1 MKYMKK
7 TMILLMTTIS
17 ICLGLLFQMK
27 HIEAS
32 NLVVVKASNG
42 TDLTYRNSNEKVYRL
57 EEYNYP
63 TSQLRA
69 AWVTVFAGDI
79 AAYSS
84 ESQYKSMMHTVLD
97 NMQKMGMNAIIY
109 HVRTHNNAMYKSE
122 LNPLASWWRGVNF
135 DTFDPLEWLIEECH
149 NRGIEFHA
157 WLNPYRISTN
167 GQNPSFSAESLPA
180 VNPANNPDNL
190 ITVGNNIIFDP
201 GIPEVRDFLVDTC
214 MELVENYD
222 VDAIHFDDYFYIS
235 GANDENTRAK
245 YNTENLSIANFRRK
259 QVDLFIE
266 SLSKEVRSYNVN
278 HNKCVQIGISPSN
291 VYQNGGYTASPT
303 YDANGTLI
311 SPTYSNTAGFA
322 HYGDYLYSDT
332 LNWINH
338 EWIDY
343 IMPQCYHPIEQ
354 DAASYAELVKW
365 WSWAVRYK
373 KVNLYTGIG
382 IYMTLETN
390 EYWKRNVNEVQL
402 QLLISGQYKEFKGA
416 SFYKYSTL
424 LNTSNA
430 TIAHAVDTISNDYW
444 KVKIPGAVVPYYAPL
459 LDEVDPTGI
468 VYDKT
473 NHTLSWNPV
482 EQTRGYMVYQVPKGS
497 RLNQEDISQVY
508 CYTQQTTI
516 ELAQDP
522 GYDYYVASVNL
533 ANETSKG
540 ALVSIALEVEEVI
553 ALINQIPQTITLEH
567 KSQIEHIRTVYNL
580 LSPLEQ
586 ASVTNYQKLVDA
598 EAQLAAFAD
607 LETTLNDY
615 IQFLDKEIQTNR
627 ILPTPDYIQ
636 LSYQNASDQQ
646 IYDLETGV
654 RYKNYLA
661 TTKIGLIAT
670 LEHSGKTVSKSFEVN
685 VGLTRMDQEGLFY
698 RNDPSAIGA
707 EDKGN
712 YSPGSSG
719 YIGWSGHRVVV
730 DRYVLYIT
738 GNENGTNYQE
748 ITDPTQIE
756 RCIHI
761 SAAGVYVNKTQKA
774 VTMKLTDAY
783 ESKSGASDG
792 YFIIA
797 NEKIKEVQT
806 GFDTNCSIIL
816 APGEAIVITR
826 YLDGLINGSP
836 FVPVTKLEVGT
847 KAYIDQ
853 ETGAPIIPQEV
864 KDIIEQ
870 INQITTP
877 ITLNQEN
884 LIVSIQHQ
892 YELLSPSN
900 QQLVT
905 NQDQLFEA
913 IRALNE
919 LKQQLEQA
927 QTTYIQKIGTLINS
941 YDVSDAIKQELI
953 KQGEA
958 FKEQIRQAVSVSDIE
973 YIWTRVVA
981 TCNEYFENLENAKN
995 QAKTSIQKFI
1005 DELTYNEAEMTI
1017 IVQAQQAA
1025 IAAIDEMAD
1034 IEAIRA
1040 YPTDFIQQ
1048 IETTHEDL
1056 EQAKANA
1063 KEELSKLQ
1071 QQWYTDAQNEYIG
1084 QMTDK
1089 TMANIILCGTKQDV
1103 MKLQEECKNNVQ
1115 TYITE
1120 ITEAIDEAITEIS
1133 QKEMPTDPEI
1143 TGLIVKTKQQI
1154 ARAQTILEVE
1164 GIVDAFNTQYNQKL
1178 TLEKENIL
1186 KALDKWGVTID
1197 YIYQDAINQAIQKTD
1212 EAIQKAQIIQ
1222 EVQQA
1227 YAIFQQEVEQWILPK
1242 RQEIKDKMTNYIK
1255 NLAYPQEELDQIGLE
1270 KEKLFAQIDA
1280 YHFVDDME
1288 HFFTD
1293 FKKIVQSIHQETP
1306 SVEPTPPAKGCS
1318 NCNSTVVMW
1327 IYITITI
1334 VLVGVTFKKHA
1345 SR

>member
-1 MKYMKK
+1 
-7 TMILLMTTIS
+7 MILLMTIVS

-32 NLVVVKASNG
+32 NLVVVKSSNG
-42 TDLTYRNSNEKVYRL
+42 TDLTYRNSSEKVYRL

-84 ESQYKSMMHTVLD
+84 ESQYKSMMNTVLD

-122 LNPLASWWRGVNF
+122 LNPLASWWSKVNF
-135 DTFDPLEWLIEECH
+135 EQFDPLEWLIEECH
-149 NRGIEFHA
+149 KRGIEFHA
-157 WLNPYRISTN
+157 WLNPYRISTS

-180 VNPANNPDNL
+180 INPANNPENL

-201 GIPEVRDFLVDTC
+201 GIPEVRDFIVDTC
-214 MELVENYD
+214 MELIENYD

-235 GANDENTRAK
+235 GANDEKTRAK
-245 YNTENLSIANFRRK
+245 YNTENLSIGDFRRK

-266 SLSKEVRSYNVN
+266 SLSKEIRAYNDN

-303 YDANGTLI
+303 YDTNGTLI

-354 DAASYAELVKW
+354 EAASYAELVRW

-382 IYMTLETN
+382 IYMTLESN
-390 EYWKRNVNEVQL
+390 VYWKRNVDEVQL

-459 LDEVDPTGI
+459 MDEIDPTGI
-468 VYDKT
+468 VYNKT
-473 NHTLSWNPV
+473 TNTLSWNPV
-482 EQTRGYMVYQVPKGS
+482 EQTRGYMVYQVPKGN
-497 RLNQEDISQVY
+497 RLNKEDISQVY

-516 ELAQDP
+516 DLAQDP
-522 GYDYYVASVNL
+522 GYDYYVSSVNL
-533 ANETSKG
+533 ANETSDG
-540 ALVSIALEVEEVI
+540 ALVTIALEVEEVI

-580 LSPLEQ
+580 LSSSEQ
-586 ASVTNYQKLVDA
+586 AQVTNYQKLVDA
-598 EAQLAAFAD
+598 ETQLAAFAD
-607 LETTLNDY
+607 LESTLTDY
-615 IQFLDKEIQTNR
+615 IQSLDKEIQTDR

-636 LSYQNASDQQ
+636 LSYQNAADQQ
-646 IYDLETGV
+646 VYDLKTGV

-719 YIGWSGHRVVV
+719 YIGWSGHRVIV

-748 ITDPTQIE
+748 ITNPTQIE

-792 YFIIA
+792 YFIIS
-797 NEKIKEVQT
+797 NERIKEVQT
-806 GFDTNCSIIL
+806 GFDTSHTITL

-853 ETGAPIIPQEV
+853 ESNVPVIPQEV
-864 KDIIEQ
+864 KDIIQQ
-870 INQITTP
+870 INQIITP
-877 ITLNQEN
+877 VTLDQEN
-884 LIVSIQHQ
+884 LILSIQYQ
-892 YELLSPSN
+892 YESLSPSN
-900 QQLVT
+900 QELVT
-905 NQDQLFEA
+905 NKDQLFKA
-913 IRALNE
+913 IDAITQ
-919 LKQQLEQA
+919 LKQQVEEA
-927 QTTYIQKIGTLINS
+927 KATYIQKIDTLING
-941 YDVSDAIKQELI
+941 YDVSEAIKQELI

-958 FKEQIRQAVSVSDIE
+958 FKNQIRQAISVSDIE

-981 TCNEYFENLENAKN
+981 TCNEYFESLENAKN

-1005 DELTYNEAEMTI
+1005 DELNYTEAEMLVI
-1017 IVQAQQAA
+1017 LQAQQKAVA
-1025 IAAIDEMAD
+1025 TIDEMAD

-1040 YPTDFIQQ
+1040 YPTEFIQQ
-1048 IETTHEDL
+1048 IETAHDAL
-1056 EQAKANA
+1056 EQAKVNA
-1063 KEELSKLQ
+1063 KEGLSHLQ
-1071 QQWYTDAQNEYIG
+1071 EQWYTDAQNEYIG
-1084 QMTDK
+1084 QMIDE
-1089 TMANIILCGTKQDV
+1089 TMAKIMLCGTKQDV
-1103 MKLQEECKNNVQ
+1103 VALQEACKKEVQ
-1115 TYITE
+1115 TYIAE
-1120 ITEAIDEAITEIS
+1120 ITLAIEDAITQIS
-1133 QKEMPTDPEI
+1133 QKELPTDSEI
-1143 TGLIVKTKQQI
+1143 TGLIAKTKQQI
-1154 ARAQTILEVE
+1154 VTSQTVSEVE
-1164 GIVDAFNTQYNQKL
+1164 EIMVLFNKQYHEKL
-1178 TLEKENIL
+1178 TLEKENTL

-1197 YIYQDAINQAIQKTD
+1197 YIHKDAINQTVQKTD
-1212 EAIQKAQIIQ
+1212 EAIQNAQIIQ
-1222 EVQQA
+1222 EIQQA
-1227 YAIFQQEVEQWILPK
+1227 YEAFQQEVEQWILPK
-1242 RQEIKDKMTNYIK
+1242 RQEIKDKITDYIK
-1255 NLAYPQEELDQIGLE
+1255 NLAYPQEELDRIALE
-1270 KEKLFAQIDA
+1270 KEKIFAQMDTYSYI
-1280 YHFVDDME
+1280 DDME

-1293 FKKIVQSIHQETP
+1293 FKKTVQSIHQETP
-1306 SVEPTPPAKGCS
+1306 NVDPTPNPKGCS
-1318 NCNSTVVMW
+1318 NCNSSVVVW
-1327 IYITITI
+1327 IYITMMVTI
-1334 VLVGVTFKKHA
+1334 VYISFKKHA

>member
-1 MKYMKK
+1 
-7 TMILLMTTIS
+7 MILLMTTIS

-32 NLVVVKASNG
+32 NLVVVKASDG

-79 AAYSS
+79 AGYSS
-84 ESQYKSMMHTVLD
+84 ESQYKSMMNEVLD
-97 NMQKMGMNAIIY
+97 NMQNMGMNAIIY

-122 LNPLASWWRGVNF
+122 LNPLASWWSGVNF
-135 DTFDPLEWLIEECH
+135 DQFDPLEWLIEECH
-149 NRGIEFHA
+149 RRGIEFHA
-157 WLNPYRISTN
+157 WLNPYRIATN
-167 GQNPSFSAESLPA
+167 GQNPSFSAEPLPA

-201 GIPEVRDFLVDTC
+201 GIPEVRDFIVDTC

-222 VDAIHFDDYFYIS
+222 IDAIHFDDYFYIS
-235 GANDENTRAK
+235 GANDEKTRAK
-245 YNTENLSIANFRRK
+245 YNTENLSIADFRRK

-266 SLSKEVRSYNVN
+266 SLSQEIRAYNAQ
-278 HNKCVQIGISPSN
+278 HNTCVQIGISPSN
-291 VYQNGGYTASPT
+291 VYRNGGYTASPT

-354 DAASYAELVKW
+354 EAASYAELVRW

-382 IYMTLETN
+382 IYMTLESN
-390 EYWKRNVNEVQL
+390 IYWKKNVNEVQL

-468 VYDKT
+468 TYNKT
-473 NHTLSWNPV
+473 SHTLSWHPV

-497 RLNQEDISQVY
+497 RLNKEDISQVY
-508 CYTQQTTI
+508 TYTQQTTI
-516 ELAQDP
+516 NLAQDP

-533 ANETSKG
+533 ANEISDG
-540 ALVSIALEVEEVI
+540 ALVPIALEVEEVM
-553 ALINQIPQTITLEH
+553 ALIEQIPQTITLEH
-567 KSQIEHIRTVYNL
+567 KSQIEHIRMVYNL
-580 LSPLEQ
+580 LSPSEQ

-607 LETTLNDY
+607 LEATLNDY
-615 IQFLDKEIQTNR
+615 IQHLDKEIQTDR

-646 IYDLETGV
+646 VYDLQTGV

-670 LEHSGKTVSKSFEVN
+670 LEHSGKTVSQSFEVN

-712 YSPGSSG
+712 YRPGSSG
-719 YIGWSGHRVVV
+719 YIGWSGHRVIV

-738 GNENGTNYQE
+738 GNENGTNYHE
-748 ITDPTQIE
+748 ITNPTQIE

-761 SAAGVYVNKTQKA
+761 SAAGVYVNKTQQTL
-774 VTMKLTDAY
+774 TMKLTDAY
-783 ESKSGASDG
+783 ASQSGSADG
-792 YFIIA
+792 YFIIS

-806 GFDTNCSIIL
+806 GFDTNQTITL
-816 APGEAIVITR
+816 APGDAIVITR

-836 FVPVTKLEVGT
+836 FVPATKLAVGT

-853 ETGAPIIPQEV
+853 ESGVPEIPQEV

-870 INQITTP
+870 INQIPTP
-877 ITLNQEN
+877 ITLDQEE
-884 LIVSIQHQ
+884 LILSIQRQ
-892 YELLSPSN
+892 YESLSPSN
-900 QQLVT
+900 QALVT

-913 IRALNE
+913 IRTLTK
-919 LKQQLEQA
+919 LKEQLEQA
-927 QTTYIQKIGTLINS
+927 QTTYIQKIDTLINS
-941 YDVSDAIKQELI
+941 YDVSDAINQELI
-953 KQGEA
+953 QQGEA
-958 FKEQIRQAVSVSDIE
+958 FKKQIRQAISVSDIE

-981 TCNEYFENLENAKN
+981 TFNEYFENLENAQN

-1005 DELTYNEAEMTI
+1005 DGLTYNEAELI
-1017 IVQAQQAA
+1017 IIRQAQQDA
-1025 IAAIDEMAD
+1025 IAMIDEMAD
-1034 IEAIRA
+1034 IEVIRT
-1040 YPTDFIQQ
+1040 YPTVFIQQ
-1048 IETTHEDL
+1048 VESTHDAL
-1056 EQAKANA
+1056 EQAKADA
-1063 KEELSKLQ
+1063 QVALSQLQ
-1071 QQWYTDAQNEYIG
+1071 EQWYTDAQNEYIG
-1084 QMTDK
+1084 QMIDK
-1089 TMANIILCGTKQDV
+1089 TVANILLCGTKQEV
-1103 MKLQEECKNNVQ
+1103 IALQEACQHSVQ
-1115 TYITE
+1115 VYIQA
-1120 ITEAIDEAITEIS
+1120 ITEAINQAIAQIS
-1133 QKEMPTDPEI
+1133 QKEMPTDATVTEWI
-1143 TGLIVKTKQQI
+1143 AKAKQQL
-1154 ARAQTILEVE
+1154 AKAKTVSEVE
-1164 GIVDAFNTQYNQKL
+1164 DILASFNTQYHEKL
-1178 TLEKENIL
+1178 TLEKENTL
-1186 KALDKWGVTID
+1186 KALDKWNVTMD
-1197 YIYQDAINQAIQKTD
+1197 YIYQDAINQAIQQAD
-1212 EAIQKAQIIQ
+1212 EAIQGAQIIQ

-1227 YAIFQQEVEQWILPK
+1227 YTAFQQEVEEWIAPK
-1242 RQEIKDKMTNYIK
+1242 RQEIKDKITNYIK
-1255 NLAYPQEELDQIGLE
+1255 SLAYPQEELDRIGLE
-1270 KEKLFAQIDA
+1270 KEKIFGQIDT
-1280 YHFVDDME
+1280 YHYVDSME
-1288 HFFTD
+1288 QFFTD

-1306 SVEPTPPAKGCS
+1306 DVVPTPPAQGCS
-1318 NCNSTVVMW
+1318 NCNGSVVMW
-1327 IYITITI
+1327 IYITVIASI
-1334 VLVGVTFKKHA
+1334 AYVAFKKYA
-1345 SR
+1345 AR

>member
-1 MKYMKK
+1 
-7 TMILLMTTIS
+7 MILLMTTIS

-69 AWVTVFAGDI
+69 AWVSVFAGDI
-79 AAYSS
+79 ARYSS
-84 ESQYKSMMHTVLD
+84 ESQYKSMMNDVLD
-97 NMQKMGMNAIIY
+97 NMQNMGMNAIIY
-109 HVRTHNNAMYKSE
+109 HVRTHNNAMYKSK
-122 LNPLASWWRGVNF
+122 LNPLASWWSGVNF
-135 DTFDPLEWLIEECH
+135 DQFDPLEWLIEECH
-149 NRGIEFHA
+149 KRGIEFHA

-167 GQNPSFSAESLPA
+167 GQNPSFSAEALPA
-180 VNPANNPDNL
+180 VNPANNPENL

-201 GIPEVRDFLVDTC
+201 GIPEVRDFIVDTC
-214 MELVENYD
+214 MELVENYN

-235 GANDENTRAK
+235 GANDEKTRAK
-245 YNTENLSIANFRRK
+245 YNTENLSIADFRRK

-266 SLSKEVRSYNVN
+266 SLSQEIRAYNAQ
-278 HNKCVQIGISPSN
+278 HNTCVQIGISPSN
-291 VYQNGGYTASPT
+291 VYRNGGYTASPT

-354 DAASYAELVKW
+354 EAASYAELVRW

-382 IYMTLETN
+382 IYMTLESN
-390 EYWKRNVNEVQL
+390 IYWKKNVNEVQL

-459 LDEVDPTGI
+459 LDEVDPIGI
-468 VYDKT
+468 TYNKT
-473 NHTLSWNPV
+473 SHTLSWHPV

-497 RLNQEDISQVY
+497 RLNKEDISQVY
-508 CYTQQTTI
+508 TYTQQTTI
-516 ELAQDP
+516 NLAQDP

-533 ANETSKG
+533 ANEISAG
-540 ALVSIALEVEEVI
+540 ALVPIALEVEEVM
-553 ALINQIPQTITLEH
+553 ALIEQIPQTITLEH
-567 KSQIEHIRTVYNL
+567 KSQIEHIRMVYNL
-580 LSPLEQ
+580 LSPSEQ
-586 ASVTNYQKLVDA
+586 ANVTNYQKLVDA

-607 LETTLNDY
+607 LEATLNDY
-615 IQFLDKEIQTNR
+615 IQHLDKEIQTDR

-646 IYDLETGV
+646 VYDLQTGV

-661 TTKIGLIAT
+661 TTKIGLIAI
-670 LEHSGKTVSKSFEVN
+670 LEHSGKTVSQSFEVN

-712 YSPGSSG
+712 YRPGSSG
-719 YIGWSGHRVVV
+719 YIGWSGHRVIV

-738 GNENGTNYQE
+738 GNENGTNYHE
-748 ITDPTQIE
+748 ITNPTQIE

-761 SAAGVYVNKTQKA
+761 SAAGVYVNKTQQTL
-774 VTMKLTDAY
+774 TMKLTDAY
-783 ESKSGASDG
+783 ASQSGSADG
-792 YFIIA
+792 YFIIS

-806 GFDTNCSIIL
+806 GFDTNHIITL
-816 APGEAIVITR
+816 APGDAIVITR

-836 FVPVTKLEVGT
+836 FVPATKLAVGT

-853 ETGAPIIPQEV
+853 ESGVPEIPQEV

-870 INQITTP
+870 INQIPTP
-877 ITLNQEN
+877 ITLDQEE
-884 LIVSIQHQ
+884 LILSIQRQ
-892 YELLSPSN
+892 YESLSPSN
-900 QQLVT
+900 QALVT

-913 IRALNE
+913 IRTLTK
-919 LKQQLEQA
+919 LKEQLEQA
-927 QTTYIQKIGTLINS
+927 QTTYIQKIDTLINS
-941 YDVSDAIKQELI
+941 YDVSDAINQELI
-953 KQGEA
+953 QQGEA
-958 FKEQIRQAVSVSDIE
+958 FKKQIRQAISVSDIE

-981 TCNEYFENLENAKN
+981 TFNEYFENLENAQN

-1005 DELTYNEAEMTI
+1005 DGLTYNEAELI
-1017 IVQAQQAA
+1017 IIRQAQQDA
-1025 IAAIDEMAD
+1025 IAMIDEMAD
-1034 IEAIRA
+1034 IEVIRA
-1040 YPTDFIQQ
+1040 YPTVFIQQ
-1048 IETTHEDL
+1048 VELTHDAL
-1056 EQAKANA
+1056 EQAKADA
-1063 KEELSKLQ
+1063 QVALSQLQ
-1071 QQWYTDAQNEYIG
+1071 EQWYTDAQNEYIG
-1084 QMTDK
+1084 QMIDK
-1089 TMANIILCGTKQDV
+1089 TVANILLCGTKQEV
-1103 MKLQEECKNNVQ
+1103 IALQEACQHSVQ
-1115 TYITE
+1115 VYVE
-1120 ITEAIDEAITEIS
+1120 AITEAINQAIAQIS
-1133 QKEMPTDPEI
+1133 QKEMPTDATVTEWI
-1143 TGLIVKTKQQI
+1143 AKAKQQL
-1154 ARAQTILEVE
+1154 AKAKTVSEVE
-1164 GIVDAFNTQYNQKL
+1164 DILSSFNTQYHEKL
-1178 TLEKENIL
+1178 TLEKENTL
-1186 KALDKWGVTID
+1186 KALDKWNVTMD
-1197 YIYQDAINQAIQKTD
+1197 YIYQDAINQAIQQAD
-1212 EAIQKAQIIQ
+1212 EAIQGAQIIQ

-1227 YAIFQQEVEQWILPK
+1227 YIAFQQEVEEWIVPK
-1242 RQEIKDKMTNYIK
+1242 RQEIKDKITNYIK
-1255 NLAYPQEELDQIGLE
+1255 SLAYPQEELDRIGLE
-1270 KEKLFAQIDA
+1270 KEKIFAQIDT
-1280 YHFVDDME
+1280 YHYVDSME
-1288 HFFTD
+1288 QFFTD

-1306 SVEPTPPAKGCS
+1306 DVVPTPPAQGCS
-1318 NCNSTVVMW
+1318 NCNGSVVMW
-1327 IYITITI
+1327 IYITII
-1334 VLVGVTFKKHA
+1334 ASIAYVAFKKYA
-1345 SR
+1345 AR

>member
-1 MKYMKK
+1 
-7 TMILLMTTIS
+7 MILLMTTIS

-32 NLVVVKASNG
+32 NLVVVKASDG

-79 AAYSS
+79 AGYSS
-84 ESQYKSMMHTVLD
+84 ESQYKSMMNEVLD
-97 NMQKMGMNAIIY
+97 NMQNMGMNAIIY

-122 LNPLASWWRGVNF
+122 LNPLASWWSGVNF
-135 DTFDPLEWLIEECH
+135 DQFDPLEWLIEECH
-149 NRGIEFHA
+149 RRGIEFHA
-157 WLNPYRISTN
+157 WLNPYRIATN

-201 GIPEVRDFLVDTC
+201 GIPEVRDFIVDTC

-222 VDAIHFDDYFYIS
+222 IDAIHFDDYFYIS
-235 GANDENTRAK
+235 GANDEKTRAK
-245 YNTENLSIANFRRK
+245 YNTENLSIADFRRK

-266 SLSKEVRSYNVN
+266 SLSQEIRAYNAK
-278 HNKCVQIGISPSN
+278 HNTCVQIGISPSN
-291 VYQNGGYTASPT
+291 VYRNGGYTASPT

-354 DAASYAELVKW
+354 EAASYAELVKW

-382 IYMTLETN
+382 IYMTLESN
-390 EYWKRNVNEVQL
+390 IYWKKNVNEVQL

-424 LNTSNA
+424 LKTSNA

-468 VYDKT
+468 TYNKT
-473 NHTLSWNPV
+473 SHTLSWHPV

-497 RLNQEDISQVY
+497 RLNKEDISQVY
-508 CYTQQTTI
+508 TYTQQTTI
-516 ELAQDP
+516 NLAQDP

-533 ANETSKG
+533 ANEISDG
-540 ALVSIALEVEEVI
+540 ALVPIALEVEEVM
-553 ALINQIPQTITLEH
+553 ALIEQIPQTITLEH
-567 KSQIEHIRTVYNL
+567 KSQIEHIRMVYNL
-580 LSPLEQ
+580 LSPSEQ
-586 ASVTNYQKLVDA
+586 ANVTNYQKLVDA

-607 LETTLNDY
+607 LEATLNDY
-615 IQFLDKEIQTNR
+615 IQHLDKEIQTDR
-627 ILPTPDYIQ
+627 ILNTPDYIQ

-646 IYDLETGV
+646 VYDLQTGV

-670 LEHSGKTVSKSFEVN
+670 LEHSGKTVSQSFEVN

-712 YSPGSSG
+712 YRPGSSG
-719 YIGWSGHRVVV
+719 YIGWSGHRVIV

-738 GNENGTNYQE
+738 GNENGTNYHE
-748 ITDPTQIE
+748 ITNPTQIE

-761 SAAGVYVNKTQKA
+761 SAAGVYVNKTQQTL
-774 VTMKLTDAY
+774 TMKLTDAY
-783 ESKSGASDG
+783 ASQSGSADG
-792 YFIIA
+792 YFIIS
-797 NEKIKEVQT
+797 NEKIKEVET
-806 GFDTNCSIIL
+806 GFDTNHTITL
-816 APGEAIVITR
+816 APGDAVVITR

-836 FVPVTKLEVGT
+836 FVPATKLAVGT

-853 ETGAPIIPQEV
+853 ESGVPEIPQEV

-870 INQITTP
+870 INQIPTP
-877 ITLNQEN
+877 ITLDQEE
-884 LIVSIQHQ
+884 LILSIQRQ
-892 YELLSPSN
+892 YESLSPSN
-900 QQLVT
+900 QALVT

-913 IRALNE
+913 IHTLTK
-919 LKQQLEQA
+919 LKEQLEQA
-927 QTTYIQKIGTLINS
+927 QTTYIQKIDTLINS

-953 KQGEA
+953 QQGEA
-958 FKEQIRQAVSVSDIE
+958 FKKQIRQAISVSDIE

-981 TCNEYFENLENAKN
+981 TFNEYFENLENAQN

-1005 DELTYNEAEMTI
+1005 DGLTYNEAELI
-1017 IVQAQQAA
+1017 IIRQAQQDA
-1025 IAAIDEMAD
+1025 IAMIDEMAD
-1034 IEAIRA
+1034 IEVIRA
-1040 YPTDFIQQ
+1040 YPTVFIEQV
-1048 IETTHEDL
+1048 ESTHDAL
-1056 EQAKANA
+1056 EQAKADA
-1063 KEELSKLQ
+1063 QVALSQLQ
-1071 QQWYTDAQNEYIG
+1071 EQWYTDAQNEYIG
-1084 QMTDK
+1084 QMIDETV
-1089 TMANIILCGTKQDV
+1089 ANILLCGTKQEV
-1103 MKLQEECKNNVQ
+1103 IALQEACQHSVQ
-1115 TYITE
+1115 VYIQA
-1120 ITEAIDEAITEIS
+1120 ITEAINQAIAQIT
-1133 QKEMPTDPEI
+1133 QKEMPTDATVTEWI
-1143 TGLIVKTKQQI
+1143 AKAKQQL
-1154 ARAQTILEVE
+1154 AKAKTVLEVE
-1164 GIVDAFNTQYNQKL
+1164 DILSSFNTQYHEKL
-1178 TLEKENIL
+1178 TFEKENTL
-1186 KALDKWGVTID
+1186 KALDKWSVTID
-1197 YIYQDAINQAIQKTD
+1197 YIYQDAINQAIQQAD
-1212 EAIQKAQIIQ
+1212 EAIQGAQIIQ

-1227 YAIFQQEVEQWILPK
+1227 YTAFQQEVEEWIVPK
-1242 RQEIKDKMTNYIK
+1242 RQEIKDKITNYIK
-1255 NLAYPQEELDQIGLE
+1255 SLAYPQEELDLIGLE
-1270 KEKLFAQIDA
+1270 KEKIFAQIDT
-1280 YHFVDDME
+1280 YHYVDSME
-1288 HFFTD
+1288 QFFTD

-1306 SVEPTPPAKGCS
+1306 DVVPTPPAQGCS
-1318 NCNSTVVMW
+1318 NCNGSVVMW
-1327 IYITITI
+1327 IYITVIASI
-1334 VLVGVTFKKHA
+1334 AYVAFKKYA
-1345 SR
+1345 AR

>member
-1 MKYMKK
+1 
-7 TMILLMTTIS
+7 MILLMTTVS

-32 NLVVVKASNG
+32 NLVVVKSSNG
-42 TDLTYRNSNEKVYRL
+42 TDLTYRNSSEKVYRL

-84 ESQYKSMMHTVLD
+84 ESQYKSMMNTVLD

-122 LNPLASWWRGVNF
+122 LNPLASWWSKVNF
-135 DTFDPLEWLIEECH
+135 EQFDPLEWLIEECH
-149 NRGIEFHA
+149 KRGIEFHA

-180 VNPANNPDNL
+180 VNPANNPENL

-201 GIPEVRDFLVDTC
+201 GIPEVRDFIVDTC

-235 GANDENTRAK
+235 GANDEKTRAK
-245 YNTENLSIANFRRK
+245 YNTENLSIGDFRRK

-266 SLSKEVRSYNVN
+266 SLSKEIRAYNDN

-303 YDANGTLI
+303 YDTNGTLI

-354 DAASYAELVKW
+354 EAASYAELVRW

-382 IYMTLETN
+382 IYMTLESN
-390 EYWKRNVNEVQL
+390 VYWKRNVDEVQL

-459 LDEVDPTGI
+459 MDEIDPTGI
-468 VYDKT
+468 VYNKT
-473 NHTLSWNPV
+473 TNTLSWNPV

-497 RLNQEDISQVY
+497 RLNKEDISQVY

-516 ELAQDP
+516 DLAQDP
-522 GYDYYVASVNL
+522 GYDYYVSSVNL
-533 ANETSKG
+533 ANETSDG
-540 ALVSIALEVEEVI
+540 ALVTIALEVEEVI

-586 ASVTNYQKLVDA
+586 AQVTNYQKLVDA
-598 EAQLAAFAD
+598 ETQLAAFAD
-607 LETTLNDY
+607 LESTLNDY
-615 IQFLDKEIQTNR
+615 IQSLDKEIQTDR

-636 LSYQNASDQQ
+636 LSYQNAADQQ
-646 IYDLETGV
+646 VYDLKTGV

-719 YIGWSGHRVVV
+719 YIGWSGHRVIV

-748 ITDPTQIE
+748 ITNPTQIE

-792 YFIIA
+792 YFIIS
-797 NEKIKEVQT
+797 NERIKEVQT
-806 GFDTNCSIIL
+806 GFDTSHTITL

-853 ETGAPIIPQEV
+853 ESNVPVIPQEV
-864 KDIIEQ
+864 KDIIQQ
-870 INQITTP
+870 INQIITP
-877 ITLNQEN
+877 VTLDQEN
-884 LIVSIQHQ
+884 LILSIQYQ
-892 YELLSPSN
+892 YESLSSSN
-900 QQLVT
+900 QELVT
-905 NQDQLFEA
+905 NKDQLFKA
-913 IRALNE
+913 IDAITQ
-919 LKQQLEQA
+919 LKQQVEEA
-927 QTTYIQKIGTLINS
+927 KATYIQKIDTLING
-941 YDVSDAIKQELI
+941 YDVSEAIKQELI

-958 FKEQIRQAVSVSDIE
+958 FKNQIRQAISVSDIE

-981 TCNEYFENLENAKN
+981 TCNEYFESLENAKN

-1005 DELTYNEAEMTI
+1005 DELNYTEAEMLVI
-1017 IVQAQQAA
+1017 LQAQQKAVA
-1025 IAAIDEMAD
+1025 TIDEMAD

-1040 YPTDFIQQ
+1040 YPTEFIQQ
-1048 IETTHEDL
+1048 IETAHDAL
-1056 EQAKANA
+1056 EQAKVNA
-1063 KEELSKLQ
+1063 KEGLSHLQ
-1071 QQWYTDAQNEYIG
+1071 EQWYTDAQNEYIG
-1084 QMTDK
+1084 QMIDE
-1089 TMANIILCGTKQDV
+1089 TMAKIMLCGTKQDIV
-1103 MKLQEECKNNVQ
+1103 SLQEACKKDVQ
-1115 TYITE
+1115 TYIAE
-1120 ITEAIDEAITEIS
+1120 ITLAIEDAIAQIS
-1133 QKEMPTDPEI
+1133 QKELPTNSEI
-1143 TGLIVKTKQQI
+1143 TVLIAKTKQQI
-1154 ARAQTILEVE
+1154 VTSQTISEVE
-1164 GIVDAFNTQYNQKL
+1164 EIMVLFNKQYHEKL
-1178 TLEKENIL
+1178 TLEKENTL

-1197 YIYQDAINQAIQKTD
+1197 YIHKDAINQAVQKTD
-1212 EAIQKAQIIQ
+1212 EAIQNAQIIQ
-1222 EVQQA
+1222 EIQQA
-1227 YAIFQQEVEQWILPK
+1227 YEAFQQEVEQWILPK
-1242 RQEIKDKMTNYIK
+1242 RQEIKDKITDYIK
-1255 NLAYPQEELDQIGLE
+1255 NLAYPQEELDRIALE
-1270 KEKLFAQIDA
+1270 KEKIFAQMDTYSYI
-1280 YHFVDDME
+1280 DDME

-1293 FKKIVQSIHQETP
+1293 FKKTVQSIHQETP
-1306 SVEPTPPAKGCS
+1306 NVDPTPNPKGCS
-1318 NCNSTVVMW
+1318 NCNSSAVVW
-1327 IYITITI
+1327 IYITMMVTI
-1334 VLVGVTFKKHA
+1334 VYISFKKHA

>member
-1 MKYMKK
+1 
-7 TMILLMTTIS
+7 MILLMTTIS

-32 NLVVVKASNG
+32 NLVVVKASDG

-79 AAYSS
+79 AGYSS
-84 ESQYKSMMHTVLD
+84 ESQYKSMMNEVLD
-97 NMQKMGMNAIIY
+97 NMQNMGMNAIIY

-122 LNPLASWWRGVNF
+122 LNPLASWWSGVNF
-135 DTFDPLEWLIEECH
+135 DQFDPLEWLIEECH
-149 NRGIEFHA
+149 RRGIEFHA
-157 WLNPYRISTN
+157 WLNPYRIATN
-167 GQNPSFSAESLPA
+167 GQNPSFSAEPLPA

-201 GIPEVRDFLVDTC
+201 GIPEVRDFIVDTC

-222 VDAIHFDDYFYIS
+222 IDAIHFDDYFYIS
-235 GANDENTRAK
+235 GANDEKTRAK
-245 YNTENLSIANFRRK
+245 YNTENLSIADFRRK

-266 SLSKEVRSYNVN
+266 SLSQEIRAYNAQ
-278 HNKCVQIGISPSN
+278 HNTCVQIGISPSN
-291 VYQNGGYTASPT
+291 VYRNGGYTASPT

-354 DAASYAELVKW
+354 EAASYAELVRW

-382 IYMTLETN
+382 IYMTLESN
-390 EYWKRNVNEVQL
+390 IYWKKNVNEVQL

-468 VYDKT
+468 TYNKT
-473 NHTLSWNPV
+473 SHTLSWHPV

-497 RLNQEDISQVY
+497 RLNKENISQVY
-508 CYTQQTTI
+508 AYTQQTTI
-516 ELAQDP
+516 NLAQDP

-533 ANETSKG
+533 ANEISDG
-540 ALVSIALEVEEVI
+540 ALVPIALEVEEVM
-553 ALINQIPQTITLEH
+553 ALIEQIPQTITLEH
-567 KSQIEHIRTVYNL
+567 KSQIEHIRMVYNL
-580 LSPLEQ
+580 LSPSEQ

-607 LETTLNDY
+607 LEATLNDY
-615 IQFLDKEIQTNR
+615 IQHLDKEIQTDR

-646 IYDLETGV
+646 VYDLQTGV

-670 LEHSGKTVSKSFEVN
+670 LEHSGKTVSQSFEVN

-712 YSPGSSG
+712 YRPGSSG
-719 YIGWSGHRVVV
+719 YIGWSGHRVIV

-738 GNENGTNYQE
+738 GNENGTNYHE
-748 ITDPTQIE
+748 ITNPTQIE

-761 SAAGVYVNKTQKA
+761 SAAGVYVNKTQQTL
-774 VTMKLTDAY
+774 TMKLTDAY
-783 ESKSGASDG
+783 ESKSGSADG
-792 YFIIA
+792 YFIIS

-806 GFDTNCSIIL
+806 GFDTNQTITL
-816 APGEAIVITR
+816 APGDAIVITR

-836 FVPVTKLEVGT
+836 FVPATKLAVGT

-853 ETGAPIIPQEV
+853 ESGVPEIPQEV

-870 INQITTP
+870 INQIPTS
-877 ITLNQEN
+877 ITFDQEE
-884 LIVSIQHQ
+884 LILSIQRQ
-892 YELLSPSN
+892 YESLSPSN
-900 QQLVT
+900 QALVT

-913 IRALNE
+913 IRTLTK
-919 LKQQLEQA
+919 LKEQLEQA
-927 QTTYIQKIGTLINS
+927 QTTYIQKIDTLINS
-941 YDVSDAIKQELI
+941 YDVSDAINQELI
-953 KQGEA
+953 QQGEA
-958 FKEQIRQAVSVSDIE
+958 FKKQIRQAISVSDIE

-981 TCNEYFENLENAKN
+981 TFNEYFENLENAQN

-1005 DELTYNEAEMTI
+1005 DGLTYNEAELI
-1017 IVQAQQAA
+1017 IIRQAQQDA
-1025 IAAIDEMAD
+1025 IAIIDEMAD
-1034 IEAIRA
+1034 IEVIRA
-1040 YPTDFIQQ
+1040 YPTVFIQQ
-1048 IETTHEDL
+1048 VESTHDAL
-1056 EQAKANA
+1056 EQAKADA
-1063 KEELSKLQ
+1063 QVALSQLQ
-1071 QQWYTDAQNEYIG
+1071 EQWYTDAQNEYIG
-1084 QMTDK
+1084 QMIDK
-1089 TMANIILCGTKQDV
+1089 TVANILLCGTKQEV
-1103 MKLQEECKNNVQ
+1103 IALQEACQHSVQ
-1115 TYITE
+1115 VYIQA
-1120 ITEAIDEAITEIS
+1120 ITEAINQAIAQIS
-1133 QKEMPTDPEI
+1133 QKEMPTDATVTEWI
-1143 TGLIVKTKQQI
+1143 AKAKQQL
-1154 ARAQTILEVE
+1154 AKAKTVSEVE
-1164 GIVDAFNTQYNQKL
+1164 DILSSFNTQYHEKL
-1178 TLEKENIL
+1178 TLEKENTL
-1186 KALDKWGVTID
+1186 KALDKWNVTMD
-1197 YIYQDAINQAIQKTD
+1197 YIYQDAINQAIQQAD
-1212 EAIQKAQIIQ
+1212 EAIQGAQIIQ

-1227 YAIFQQEVEQWILPK
+1227 YTAFQQEVEEWIVPK
-1242 RQEIKDKMTNYIK
+1242 RQEIKDKITNYIK
-1255 NLAYPQEELDQIGLE
+1255 SLAYPQEELDRIGLE
-1270 KEKLFAQIDA
+1270 KEKIFAQIDT
-1280 YHFVDDME
+1280 YHYVDSME
-1288 HFFTD
+1288 QFFTD

-1306 SVEPTPPAKGCS
+1306 DIVPTPPAQGCS
-1318 NCNSTVVMW
+1318 NCNGSVVMW
-1327 IYITITI
+1327 IYITVIASI
-1334 VLVGVTFKKHA
+1334 AYVVFKKYA
-1345 SR
+1345 AR